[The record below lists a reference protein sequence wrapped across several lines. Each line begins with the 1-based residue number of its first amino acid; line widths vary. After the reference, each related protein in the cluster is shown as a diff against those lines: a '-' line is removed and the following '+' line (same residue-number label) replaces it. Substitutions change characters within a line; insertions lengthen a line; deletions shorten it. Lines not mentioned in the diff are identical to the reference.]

1 MCQEETRK
9 GFESGFELLVLC
21 YLQVENL
28 QPSIQG
34 NARYRNTLEGLA
46 TITRNQGWRQLF
58 AGLSINYIKVIL
70 ELHCSNHYA
79 FTQLQCKSQFLPLFT
94 EGEFRYC
101 FFNFAL
107 FCPETLNHFVYFPA
121 FLLDISILT
130 FN

>member
-1 MCQEETRK
+1 MCQEETLKR
-9 GFESGFELLVLC
+9 FESVFELLVLC

-70 ELHCSNHYA
+70 ELH
-79 FTQLQCKSQFLPLFT
+79 
-94 EGEFRYC
+94 
-101 FFNFAL
+101 
-107 FCPETLNHFVYFPA
+107 
-121 FLLDISILT
+121 
-130 FN
+130 